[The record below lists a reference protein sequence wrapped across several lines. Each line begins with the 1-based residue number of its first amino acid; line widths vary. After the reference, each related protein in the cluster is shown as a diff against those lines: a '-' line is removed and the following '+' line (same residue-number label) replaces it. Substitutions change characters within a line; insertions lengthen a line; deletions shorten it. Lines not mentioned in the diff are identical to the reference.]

1 MVLYEVKLI
10 CSRTKEVIFHSL
22 EKTPVLPPEKLYER
36 VPRPFLVITTKEKP
50 KETDKKVA

>member
-22 EKTPVLPPEKLYER
+22 EKIPVLPPEKLYER
-36 VPRPFLVITTKEKP
+36 VPRPFLVITTKAKP
-50 KETDKKVA
+50 KEADKKAA